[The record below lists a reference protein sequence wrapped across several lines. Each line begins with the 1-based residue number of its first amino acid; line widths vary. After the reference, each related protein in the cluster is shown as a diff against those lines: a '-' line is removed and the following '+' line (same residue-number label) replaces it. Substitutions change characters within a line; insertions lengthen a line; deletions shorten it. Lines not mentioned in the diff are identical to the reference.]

1 MPRAQLSFHFQWN
14 IKQLKKLEK
23 LYLEKWTFNL
33 FLLNKRLFKSA
44 QRTHLK
50 GQNVDRQSGIVEN
63 MADKYSG
70 ENVSQT
76 KTFS

>member
-1 MPRAQLSFHFQWN
+1 MD
-14 IKQLKKLEK
+14 
-23 LYLEKWTFNL
+23 KWTFNL
-33 FLLNKRLFKSA
+33 FLLNKRLLKSA